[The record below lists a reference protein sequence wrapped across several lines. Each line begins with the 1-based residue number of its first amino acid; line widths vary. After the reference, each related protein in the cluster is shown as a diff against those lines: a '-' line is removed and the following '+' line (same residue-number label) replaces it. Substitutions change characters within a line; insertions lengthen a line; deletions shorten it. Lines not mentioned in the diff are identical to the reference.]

1 MATPRR
7 SGGRD
12 RSSLGTQVPLSNWV
26 RSPFAPVL
34 NRWWGI
40 MSRMQAKDLPEQAT
54 PPVYV
59 GIDVCKERLDI
70 HIHPSG
76 QRFAVINDAGGWRR
90 LKHVLGS
97 QPVARIV
104 MEATSRYHRAAHRSL
119 HAAGLAVAIV
129 IPLRARLFAE
139 AMGTLAKTDAVDA
152 RMLALMAERLDPA
165 VTPPARAA
173 VEAVQELD
181 RARSAAI
188 AERVALGNRH
198 AVAAN
203 AFLRSELARRLRSLD
218 THIARLDAAL
228 AKTIAADPVLA
239 ARHAILC
246 SIPGIG
252 TVTATALIANLD
264 EIGTLRPDRSQRW
277 PASHPSPATAAPPTV
292 IAISAAAGHRCARRS
307 TWPHSVPPVTIPHSR
322 TSACGSATRASPPSW
337 SLSRSPGNCWSWPTA
352 SSRRIVLGHHSPLD
366 RKHRCY
372 SG

>member
-1 MATPRR
+1 MAIPRR
-7 SGGRD
+7 SGERD
-12 RSSLGTQVPLSNWV
+12 RLSLGTQVPLSSWV

-40 MSRMQAKDLPEQAT
+40 MSRMQGKDLPEQAT

-70 HIHPSG
+70 HVHPSG

-97 QPVARIV
+97 QPVVRIV

-129 IPLRARLFAE
+129 NPLRARLFAE

-181 RARSAAI
+181 QARSAAI

-203 AFLRSELARRLRSLD
+203 AFLRSELGRRLRSLD

-264 EIGTLRPDRSQRW
+264 EIGTLSSRQVAALAGLAPVARDSG
-277 PASHPSPATAAPPTV
+277 ATHGHRHIRGGRAPLRQALYMAAL
-292 IAISAAAGHRCARRS
+292 SAARYNPALKDLRLRLRDKGKPAKLVLIAVARKLL
-307 TWPHSVPPVTIPHSR
+307 VL
-322 TSACGSATRASPPSW
+322 AN
-337 SLSRSPGNCWSWPTA
+337 SLVAQNRLW
-352 SSRRIVLGHHSPLD
+352 SPLPA
-366 RKHRCY
+366 
-372 SG
+372 

>member
-1 MATPRR
+1 
-7 SGGRD
+7 
-12 RSSLGTQVPLSNWV
+12 
-26 RSPFAPVL
+26 
-34 NRWWGI
+34 
-40 MSRMQAKDLPEQAT
+40 MSRMQAKDLPEQTT
-54 PPVYV
+54 PSVYV

-70 HIHPSG
+70 HIHPLGRSL
-76 QRFAVINDAGGWRR
+76 AVANDAGGWRR
-90 LKHVLGS
+90 LKRVLCA
-97 QPVARIV
+97 QPVTRIV

-129 IPLRARLFAE
+129 NPWRARSFAG

-165 VTPPARAA
+165 ATPPARAA

-203 AFLRSELARRLRSLD
+203 AFLRTELARRLRSLE
-218 THIARLDAAL
+218 THIARLNSAVTS
-228 AKTIAADPVLA
+228 TIAADPVLA

-264 EIGTLRPDRSQRW
+264 EIGTLSSKQVAALAGLAPIARDSG
-277 PASHPSPATAAPPTV
+277 ATHGHRHIRGGRAPLRQALYMAAL
-292 IAISAAAGHRCARRS
+292 SAARCNPALKDLRQRLRDKGKPAKLALIAVARKLLVLANALVAQNRLWIPS
-307 TWPHSVPPVTIPHSR
+307 T
-322 TSACGSATRASPPSW
+322 A
-337 SLSRSPGNCWSWPTA
+337 
-352 SSRRIVLGHHSPLD
+352 
-366 RKHRCY
+366 
-372 SG
+372 